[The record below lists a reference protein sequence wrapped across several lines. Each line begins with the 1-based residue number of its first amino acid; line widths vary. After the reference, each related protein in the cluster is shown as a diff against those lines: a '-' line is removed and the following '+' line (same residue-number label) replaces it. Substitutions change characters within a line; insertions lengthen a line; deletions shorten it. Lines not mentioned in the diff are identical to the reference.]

1 MTLSS
6 DSLHGMSIREGL
18 DRERVET
25 LRWFARLLGGDNRI
39 IRKAELISLIEGHL
53 QGDQLREL
61 WRQLDQ
67 IQQAALAETIHS
79 PSLRFDEARFKAKYD
94 QLPDLGS
101 EHYYYHAHSKKGPP
115 LARLLLHPRGIASE
129 LAVRLKEFVPVP
141 APAQIKT
148 GAAQTGEDANRE
160 ANAPEDNESASA
172 ATVAMEQAA
181 QRDLKL
187 ILLLAREGK
196 LRVGDTTGLPSAAC
210 AKAIEA
216 VLTGGDF
223 YSPTLEND
231 LIEAADDVGPIKSF
245 AWPLLLQAAG
255 LLVKDGTRLRLTKA
269 GDLSLAVAAPKT
281 ISLMWKRWL
290 ASTVFDEFR
299 RIDEIKGQQGKG
311 RSSLTSVVTRR
322 KVISAALR
330 GCPVGDWIEVDE
342 FFRYMQASKHYFE
355 ITRDPW
361 DLYISHSD
369 YGSLGHDGFHDWE
382 ILQGR
387 YILCFLFEYAAT
399 LGIVDVAYDSP
410 VDARDDFGD
419 LWGTDGLMFLSRYD
433 GLREFRLTP
442 LGAYCLGITA
452 EYTPTPVT
460 PSTPITTTT
469 SFTVLPS
476 LRVIVKGDIS
486 VDELTML
493 ELFAERAAPSEWSLS
508 TVRALRAIE
517 TGHDSQAFAE
527 FLQSRDEQP
536 LPDTVSKF
544 FIDAVTRA
552 VAVKDRGEARL
563 IECADATLAETIASA
578 EATKAF
584 CLRADDRYLV
594 VSSKHEQS
602 FRKGLEKLG
611 YILTV

>member
-1 MTLSS
+1 MIEKGSRLCN
-6 DSLHGMSIREGL
+6 
-18 DRERVET
+18 
-25 LRWFARLLGGDNRI
+25 WFARLLGGDKRI
-39 IRKAELISLIEGHL
+39 IRKAELISLIAGHL
-53 QGDQLREL
+53 QGDQLRVL

-67 IQQAALAETIHS
+67 IQQAAIAETIHS
-79 PSLRFDEARFKAKYD
+79 PSLTFDEARFKAKYD

-101 EHYYYHAHSKKGPP
+101 EQYYYHAHSKKGPT

-129 LAVRLKEFVPVP
+129 LAVCLKEFVPVP

-148 GAAQTGEDANRE
+148 SAAQTGEDANRE
-160 ANAPEDNESASA
+160 ANAPEDYESASA

-196 LRVGDTTGLPSAAC
+196 LRVGDTTGLASAAC
-210 AKAIEA
+210 AKAIEE

-231 LIEAADDVGPIKSF
+231 LIDEAADDVGPIKSF

-281 ISLMWKRWL
+281 ISLIWKRWL
-290 ASTVFDEFR
+290 AYTGFDEFR

-311 RSSLTSVVTRR
+311 RGSLTSVVTRR
-322 KVISAALR
+322 KVISSALL
-330 GCPVGDWIEVDE
+330 GCRVGDWVDVDE
-342 FFRYMQASKHYFE
+342 SFRFMQASKHYFE
-355 ITRDPW
+355 VTRDPW
-361 DLYISHSD
+361 ELYISDSN
-369 YGSLGHDGFHDWE
+369 YGSLGYDGFHEWE

-493 ELFAERAAPSEWSLS
+493 ELIAERISGTEWSLS
-508 TVRALRAIE
+508 TVRTLRAIE

-544 FIDAVTRA
+544 FIDAITRA

-563 IECADATLAETIASA
+563 IECADATLAETIANA

-584 CLRADDRYLV
+584 CLRAGDRYLV

-602 FRKGLEKLG
+602 LRKGLEKLG
-611 YILTV
+611 YIWSV

>member
-6 DSLHGMSIREGL
+6 DSPHGMSIREGL

-25 LRWFARLLGGDNRI
+25 LRWFARLLGGDKRI
-39 IRKAELISLIEGHL
+39 IRKAELISLISGHL
-53 QGDQLREL
+53 EGGQLREL

-67 IQQAALAETIHS
+67 IQQAAIGETIHS
-79 PSLRFDEARFKAKYD
+79 PSLTFDEARFKAKYD
-94 QLPDLGS
+94 QLPDLGT
-101 EHYYYHAHSKKGPP
+101 EHYYYSAHSKKGPT

-129 LAVRLKEFVPVP
+129 LAVCLKEFVPVP
-141 APAQIKT
+141 AAAQIKT

-160 ANAPEDNESASA
+160 ANAPEDYESASA

-223 YSPTLEND
+223 YSPEHT
-231 LIEAADDVGPIKSF
+231 AAEISRAANKVGPVKSF
-245 AWPLLLQAAG
+245 AWPVLLQAAK
-255 LLVKDGTRLRLTKA
+255 LVAKDGTRLKLTKA
-269 GDLSLAVAAPKT
+269 GDKALAAAAHET
-281 ISLMWKRWL
+281 ISVIWKRW
-290 ASTVFDEFR
+290 AEYTGFDEFR
-299 RIDEIKGQQGKG
+299 RIEAIKGQQG
-311 RSSLTSVVTRR
+311 RARMSFVSVAVRR

-330 GCPVGDWIEVDE
+330 ECPVGEWIDVDE
-342 FFRYMQASKHYFE
+342 FFRFMQASNHYFE
-355 ITRDPW
+355 VSRNPW
-361 DLYISHSD
+361 DLYISDSH
-369 YGSLGHDGFHDWE
+369 YGSLGSEGYHNWE

-387 YILCFLFEYAAT
+387 YIFCLLFEYAAT
-399 LGIVDVAYDSP
+399 LGIINVGYDSP
-410 VDARDDFGD
+410 VNARDDFRKI
-419 LWGTDGLMFLSRYD
+419 WGTDSLYFLSRYD
-433 GLREFRLTP
+433 GLRDFRLTP
-442 LGAYCLGITA
+442 LGAYCLGSTT
-452 EYTPTPVT
+452 EYSPK
-460 PSTPITTTT
+460 PISSTT
-469 SFTVLPS
+469 SFSVMPS
-476 LRVIVKGDIS
+476 LRLIVNGEPS
-486 VDELTML
+486 VDESTML
-493 ELFAERAAPSEWSLS
+493 ELIAERISETEWSLS
-508 TVRALRAIE
+508 TVRTLRAIE
-517 TGHDSQAFAE
+517 GGHDSNVLTE

-544 FIDAVTRA
+544 FIEAVNRA

-563 IECADATLAETIASA
+563 IECADATLAETIANA

-584 CLRADDRYLV
+584 CLRAGDRYLV

-602 FRKGLEKLG
+602 FRKGLERLG